1 MTGTLG
7 SVSGWAA
14 VDWLRTAQTF
24 AGITAG
30 IVSVVTLIIIAP
42 RALDALMALPKK
54 WRLFKDFLRGR
65 NTL

>member
-24 AGITAG
+24 AGVTAG
-30 IVSVVTLIIIAP
+30 LVSICTVVIIAP
-42 RALDALMALPKK
+42 KVLDAIMAMPKK
-54 WRLFKDFLRGR
+54 WQQFKDFLRGNR
-65 NTL
+65 A